1 MGERDFLTRGGLAP
15 SVSWAMTRLAG
26 ISAHSTILDP
36 CVGRGGL
43 LVEAALLQVL
53 LWGSHV
59 QTHACVHVCMCACVH
74 VCMCAC
80 VHAGMFT
87 AYTGQETCKCL
98 GVDADAE
105 QLSIARAAALA
116 AGCAGRV
123 EVVHGD
129 CTCLP
134 LRQHSVDVTLVDLPF
149 GKRHKSPLGIKALY
163 SQVCLCVRARG
174 AFERERG
181 GRGWGLGGRVRR
193 EERGK
198 RDGDCVCLCVCARPS
213 VLTWLGIN
221 TLRAGASRGVP
232 RHPCRR
238 GSSSSH
244 EQKDHS

>member
-53 LWGSHV
+53 LLGSHV
-59 QTHACVHVCMCACVH
+59 QTHACVH

-87 AYTGQETCKCL
+87 AYTGQETCRCL

-174 AFERERG
+174 AFEREREG
-181 GRGWGLGGRVRR
+181 GGWGLGGRVRR
-193 EERGK
+193 EERGM
-198 RDGDCVCLCVCARPS
+198 RDGDCVCSCVRARPS

-221 TLRAGASRGVP
+221 TLRAGA
-232 RHPCRR
+232 C
-238 GSSSSH
+238 
-244 EQKDHS
+244 